1 MNAPLE
7 IGPRS
12 KVGEVLDAYPQ
23 LEETL
28 IGLAPAFAKLRH
40 PILRRTVAR
49 VATLESAARVG
60 GLDPG
65 ALVAALRRAAGLD
78 ESETESE
85 SAFAETALAD
95 DEAPWLLDAKV
106 AMTIDADAELDEGRH
121 PAGRVEAAWRGLGAG
136 SAIEIVASF
145 RPEPLIDRLRGRGA
159 AIHVATDLATGRTRV
174 LVGHPRP

>member
-1 MNAPLE
+1 MNARLE

-28 IGLAPAFAKLRH
+28 IGLAPAFEKLRN

-60 GLDPG
+60 GVDPG
-65 ALVAALRRAAGLD
+65 ALVAALRRAAGLA
-78 ESETESE
+78 ESE
-85 SAFAETALAD
+85 SPMAATALAD
-95 DEAPWLLDAKV
+95 DEAPWLLDAQV
-106 AMTIDADAELDEGRH
+106 ALSIDADAELDEGRH

-145 RPEPLIDRLRGRGA
+145 RPEPLIERLRGRGA
-159 AIHVATDLATGRTRV
+159 AIHVATDLATGSTRV
-174 LVGHPRP
+174 LVGHPRR

>member
-1 MNAPLE
+1 MNARLE

-28 IGLAPAFAKLRH
+28 IGLAPAFEKLRN

-60 GLDPG
+60 GVDPG
-65 ALVAALRRAAGLD
+65 ALVAALRRAAGLA
-78 ESETESE
+78 ESE
-85 SAFAETALAD
+85 SPMAATALAD
-95 DEAPWLLDAKV
+95 DEAPWLLDAQV
-106 AMTIDADAELDEGRH
+106 ALSIDADAELDEGRH

-145 RPEPLIDRLRGRGA
+145 RPEPLIERLRGRGA

-174 LVGHPRP
+174 LVGHPRR

>member
-1 MNAPLE
+1 MNARLE

-28 IGLAPAFAKLRH
+28 IGLAPAFEKLRN

-60 GLDPG
+60 GVDPG
-65 ALVAALRRAAGLD
+65 ALVAALRRAAGLA
-78 ESETESE
+78 ESE
-85 SAFAETALAD
+85 SPMAATALAD
-95 DEAPWLLDAKV
+95 DEAPWLLDARV
-106 AMTIDADAELDEGRH
+106 ALSIDADAELDEGRH

-145 RPEPLIDRLRGRGA
+145 RPEPLIERLRGRGA

-174 LVGHPRP
+174 LVGHPRR

>member
-1 MNAPLE
+1 MNPPLE

-28 IGLAPAFAKLRH
+28 IGLAPAFEKLRN

-49 VATLESAARVG
+49 FATLESAARVG
-60 GLDPG
+60 GVDPG
-65 ALVAALRRAAGLD
+65 ALVAALRRAAGLA
-78 ESETESE
+78 ESDS
-85 SAFAETALAD
+85 SMAATALAD
-95 DEAPWLLDAKV
+95 DEAPWLLDAQV
-106 AMTIDADAELDEGRH
+106 ALSIDADAELDEGRH

-145 RPEPLIDRLRGRGA
+145 RPEPLIERLRGRGA
-159 AIHVATDLATGRTRV
+159 AIHVATDRANGRTRV
-174 LVGHPRP
+174 LVGHPRR